1 MCAGLPAHAAGRP
14 EGEAGDDLGT
24 NNKSIQEGL
33 FATLF
38 TLTKNRAMDQ
48 SLRIAGLR
56 VVLEFLQVHAW
67 RAGASSCALHA
78 CLAQQSCG
86 IRSVPRKRLQHSQKP
101 VCAGLL
107 PVLTNTLPMCVL
119 AAVLQDHIQLF
130 VPLDY
135 RQRGRVSWH
144 LLQTSACFRCHQ
156 APEALG
162 TFQSCATTHMA
173 LHDAGFSRPSS
184 GS

>member
-1 MCAGLPAHAAGRP
+1 MHAARRP

-56 VVLEFLQVHAW
+56 VVLEFLQVRAW
-67 RAGASSCALHA
+67 CAGASSCALHA

-86 IRSVPRKRLQHSQKP
+86 IRSVP
-101 VCAGLL
+101 
-107 PVLTNTLPMCVL
+107 
-119 AAVLQDHIQLF
+119 
-130 VPLDY
+130 
-135 RQRGRVSWH
+135 
-144 LLQTSACFRCHQ
+144 
-156 APEALG
+156 
-162 TFQSCATTHMA
+162 
-173 LHDAGFSRPSS
+173 
-184 GS
+184 